1 MTFRIRVFA
10 LVAIVV
16 LLAAGASTYLTFTL
30 AENAVT
36 ASATAQ
42 QQLMR
47 QIAEE
52 VTRYGR
58 DHGTWEGVAEVAAG
72 IARRTG
78 RRIRL
83 DTQDGAVGVVDTA
96 VLAGQPVTPMTK
108 LTLPIDARPQL
119 DLPQASGQEREIT
132 LQAIEEY
139 RQEIR
144 FAACLSRAGVA
155 PQAVTT
161 HYGLPLITHTT
172 ASPDLVAEC
181 RTGTASQPRSI
192 TRDKEEVGRCFDTP
206 GEATAPGSP
215 KASRSPDLD
224 PAQHL
229 RTCLREVFLTRIGI
243 VGPEPLR
250 LAVSSAD
257 GIDTTPIMLAFSVVA
272 VPIVLG
278 SLLLS
283 RHVLRPIQRLTI
295 ATRRFGQG
303 RLDQRVTVE
312 GGDELAQLAVTF
324 NGMADSLQH
333 AEEQQRRMIAD
344 IAHELRTPLANVRA
358 YLEALEDGLVSADE
372 TLFRSLHEE
381 TMLQQRIIDDLQTLA
396 LAEAGALAYD
406 RSTVDLG
413 ELLDSC
419 RAAHQPAA
427 AAVAVDLAV
436 TAGPALLVHAD
447 AGRLRQAVGNLVT
460 NAVRHAPA
468 GTTVTLAALRVG
480 HDVQIQVTDR
490 GRGIPPEDQ
499 RRVFQRFWRADR
511 ARTRATGG
519 SGLGL
524 TIARQIT
531 VDHGGTIGL
540 VSEPGRGTT
549 FAITLPAGDATP
561 AAAGRGL
568 SGVEKAPLPDV

>member
-10 LVAIVV
+10 LVAVVV

-58 DHGTWEGVAEVAAG
+58 DHGTWEGVAELAAG
-72 IARRTG
+72 IAHRTG

-96 VLAGQPVTPMTK
+96 VLAGEPVTPMTK
-108 LTLPIDARPQL
+108 LTFPIDARPQL

-144 FAACLSRAGVA
+144 FAACLSRAGMQ

-161 HYGLPLITHTT
+161 HYGLPLITHTI
-172 ASPDLVAEC
+172 APPDLVAEC

-192 TRDKEEVGRCFDTP
+192 TRDREEVGRCFDTP
-206 GEATAPGSP
+206 AEKTAPGS
-215 KASRSPDLD
+215 RSAAPRTLEPD

-250 LAVSSAD
+250 LAVSSED

-283 RHVLRPIQRLTI
+283 RHVLRPIQRLTV
-295 ATRRFGQG
+295 ATRRFGEG
-303 RLDQRVTVE
+303 SLDQRVAVQ

-406 RSTVDLG
+406 RSTVDVG

-427 AAVAVDLAV
+427 AAVAVELAV
-436 TAGPALLVHAD
+436 AAGPALLVHAD

-490 GRGIPPEDQ
+490 GCGISPEDQ

-540 VSEPGRGTT
+540 VSEPGHGTT
-549 FAITLPAGDATP
+549 FTISLPTT
-561 AAAGRGL
+561 
-568 SGVEKAPLPDV
+568 

>member
-10 LVAIVV
+10 LVAVVV

-42 QQLMR
+42 QQVMR

-58 DHGTWEGVAEVAAG
+58 DHGTWEGMAEVAAG

-83 DTQDGAVGVVDTA
+83 DTQDGAIGVVDTA

-108 LTLPIDARPQL
+108 LTFPIDARPQL
-119 DLPQASGQEREIT
+119 DLPRAAGQEREIT

-144 FAACLSRAGVA
+144 FAACLSRAGMQ

-161 HYGLPLITHTT
+161 HYGLPLITHTI
-172 ASPDLVAEC
+172 APPDLVTEC

-192 TRDKEEVGRCFDTP
+192 TRDQEEVGRCFDTP
-206 GEATAPGSP
+206 AEKPAPGS
-215 KASRSPDLD
+215 RSAAPRALAPD

-229 RTCLREVFLTRIGI
+229 RTCLGEVFLTRIGI

-250 LAVSSAD
+250 LAVSSED

-272 VPIVLG
+272 VPIALG

-283 RHVLRPIQRLTI
+283 RHVLRPIQRLTV
-295 ATRRFGQG
+295 ATRRFGEG
-303 RLDQRVTVE
+303 SLDQRVDVE

-344 IAHELRTPLANVRA
+344 IAHELRTPAGQRA
-358 YLEALEDGLVSADE
+358 RLPRGAGG
-372 TLFRSLHEE
+372 RPG
-381 TMLQQRIIDDLQTLA
+381 QRRRDA
-396 LAEAGALAYD
+396 
-406 RSTVDLG
+406 VPF
-413 ELLDSC
+413 
-419 RAAHQPAA
+419 AARGDHAPAA
-427 AAVAVDLAV
+427 DHRR
-436 TAGPALLVHAD
+436 PAD
-447 AGRLRQAVGNLVT
+447 AG
-460 NAVRHAPA
+460 
-468 GTTVTLAALRVG
+468 
-480 HDVQIQVTDR
+480 
-490 GRGIPPEDQ
+490 
-499 RRVFQRFWRADR
+499 
-511 ARTRATGG
+511 
-519 SGLGL
+519 
-524 TIARQIT
+524 
-531 VDHGGTIGL
+531 
-540 VSEPGRGTT
+540 PGRGGRARVRPGRGRRPRT
-549 FAITLPAGDATP
+549 AGELPGGAPARSRGRHRRTRGGRRTGAARPRRRGP
-561 AAAGRGL
+561 AAAGGGQPGDQRGPTRA
-568 SGVEKAPLPDV
+568 GGHDGHAGGPAGRA

>member
-16 LLAAGASTYLTFTL
+16 LLATGASTYLTFTL

-42 QQLMR
+42 QQVMR

-52 VTRYGR
+52 VTQYGR
-58 DHGTWEGVAEVAAG
+58 NHGTWEGIAEVAAG
-72 IARRTG
+72 IADRTG

-83 DTQDGAVGVVDTA
+83 DTQDGQVGIVDTA
-96 VLAGQPVTPMTK
+96 VLAGEPVTPMTK
-108 LTLPIDARPQL
+108 LTFPLDARPRL
-119 DLPQASGQEREIT
+119 DLPEESGKERDTT
-132 LQAIEEY
+132 LLAIERY

-144 FAACLSRAGVA
+144 FAACLSRAGVPA
-155 PQAVTT
+155 QAVTT
-161 HYGLPLITHTT
+161 HYGLPLITQST
-172 ASPDLVAEC
+172 APPDLVTEC
-181 RTGTASQPRSI
+181 RTGSASQPYSI
-192 TRDKEEVGRCFDTP
+192 TRDREEVDRCADSP
-206 GEATAPGSP
+206 SEAAAPGSRP
-215 KASRSPDLD
+215 KAARPEASRTAEPD

-229 RTCLREVFLTRIGI
+229 RTCLGEVFLARIGI

-250 LAVSSAD
+250 LAVSSED
-257 GIDTTPIMLAFSVVA
+257 GIDTTPIILAFSVVA

-283 RHVLRPIQRLTI
+283 RHVLRPIQRLTV
-295 ATRRFGQG
+295 AARRFGEG
-303 RLDQRVTVE
+303 SLDQRVSVE
-312 GGDELAQLAVTF
+312 GGDELAQLGATF

-333 AEEQQRRMIAD
+333 AEERQRRMIAD
-344 IAHELRTPLANVRA
+344 VAHELRTPLANVRA
-358 YLEALEDGLVSADE
+358 YLEALEDGLVTADA

-381 TMLQQRIIDDLQTLA
+381 AMLQQRIIDDLQTLA
-396 LAEAGALAYD
+396 LAEAGALAYH
-406 RSTVDLG
+406 RSRVDIG
-413 ELLDSC
+413 ELLENC

-427 AAVAVDLAV
+427 AAVTVDLEV
-436 TAGPALLVHAD
+436 VAGSALLVHAD

-468 GTTVTLAALRVG
+468 GTTVTLAALRAG
-480 HDVQIQVTDR
+480 QTVQVRVTDR
-490 GRGIPPEDQ
+490 GSGIPAEDQ
-499 RRVFQRFWRADR
+499 KRVFHRFWRADR

-531 VDHGGTIGL
+531 VDHGGTIGV
-540 VSEPGRGTT
+540 VSEAGHGTT
-549 FAITLPAGDATP
+549 FTISLPTT
-561 AAAGRGL
+561 
-568 SGVEKAPLPDV
+568 